1 MRPIG
6 AFGTLI
12 AGIVL
17 GAGGTLL
24 LLSRVPLDNR
34 ETASIT
40 TAIDRQAAP
49 QAAIPAN
56 PPDAS
61 NTGSTTALPTAS
73 PANGRATAPSPAL
86 TPAQAEPDEQHRT
99 AGGPAP
105 AVPGPGKAAGD
116 SLAGMQGADTSGTG
130 GLAASGSGSSLLIPV
145 AGVKPAH
152 LQDTYAQP
160 RGAERMHEA
169 LDIIAPK
176 GTPVVAVADGKIAKL
191 FTSKPGGLTI
201 YQFDPSER
209 FSYYYAHLDHYAG
222 NLKEG
227 QMVRRGD
234 VIGYVGSTGNADPA
248 TPHLHFAMFELG
260 PDKNWWQG
268 KPLNPYPMM
277 GHQ

>member
-1 MRPIG
+1 MRPLG

-12 AGIVL
+12 IGIVL

-34 ETASIT
+34 ETAALT
-40 TAIDRQAAP
+40 VPIDRQAAP
-49 QAAIPAN
+49 PAAITAPA
-56 PPDAS
+56 
-61 NTGSTTALPTAS
+61 
-73 PANGRATAPSPAL
+73 PAGTPATERAATPSPAL
-86 TPAQAEPDEQHRT
+86 TPAQAEPDEHVRS

-105 AVPGPGKAAGD
+105 IVPGPGKAAGD
-116 SLAGMQGADTSGTG
+116 SLAGMRPADTSGTG
-130 GLAASGSGSSLLIPV
+130 GLAASGSGTSLLLPV
-145 AGVKPAH
+145 AGVKAAQ
-152 LQDTYAQP
+152 LQDTYKQP

-169 LDIIAPK
+169 LDIPAPN
-176 GTPVVAVADGKIAKL
+176 GTPVLAVADGKITKL

-201 YQFDPSER
+201 YQFDPSEK
-209 FSYYYAHLDHYAG
+209 FSYYYAHLDHYAA

-227 QMVRRGD
+227 QQVKRGD

-268 KPLNPYPMM
+268 KPVNPFPLIS
-277 GHQ
+277 HQ

>member
-24 LLSRVPLDNR
+24 LLSRVPLDHR
-34 ETASIT
+34 EAASIS

-49 QAAIPAN
+49 QAGIPS
-56 PPDAS
+56 AS
-61 NTGSTTALPTAS
+61 PNAARTAS
-73 PANGRATAPSPAL
+73 PANERATAPSPVL

-116 SLAGMQGADTSGTG
+116 SLAGMQGANTSGTG

-145 AGVKPAH
+145 AGVKSAQ
-152 LQDTYAQP
+152 LQDTYTQP

-169 LDIIAPK
+169 LDILAPS
-176 GTPVVAVADGKIAKL
+176 GTPVVAVADGRIVKL
-191 FTSKPGGLTI
+191 FNSKPGGLTI

-209 FSYYYAHLDHYAG
+209 FSYYYAHLDHYAS

-227 QMVRRGD
+227 QQVRRGE

-260 PDKNWWQG
+260 PEKNWWQG
-268 KPLNPYPMM
+268 KPVNPYPLMA
-277 GHQ
+277 HQ